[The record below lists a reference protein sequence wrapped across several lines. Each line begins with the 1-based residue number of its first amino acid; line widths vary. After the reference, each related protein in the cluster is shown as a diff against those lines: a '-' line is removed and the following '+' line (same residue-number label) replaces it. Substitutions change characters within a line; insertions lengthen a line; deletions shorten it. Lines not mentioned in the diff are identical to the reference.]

1 MNPKQPLDKILSEYQ
16 PKPGKQFYQKME
28 NAPWTQKRKTMSN
41 FSRSFRFGWQ
51 IAVAFLLVLAAL
63 SLSLPGV
70 RASLSAWLGLSVAP
84 SNQMPAT
91 SITLAAIT
99 PSAVQN
105 TVPAVV
111 AVPSATLAN
120 ALPTALPSPTPVQPT
135 ASHPKPAEVN
145 QLAPQVGWNIL
156 TPAVLPDGYKFLSAY
171 YDTNHQMVILTYEIA
186 RLLPGA
192 TDPSLT
198 STKTITVLQ
207 AQKNDFVPMQVSP
220 DSKVSDIQVNDQAAS
235 YVIGAWDTEFVKD
248 DNDPNG
254 GKMVSTWRNDLAV
267 QNIFWQVGSIY
278 VTIITDDQAVSQQ
291 ELIDMAASVQGEK

>member
-1 MNPKQPLDKILSEYQ
+1 MNHKQPLDKILSEYQ
-16 PKPGKQFYQKME
+16 PKPGKRFYLRME
-28 NAPWTQKRKTMSN
+28 NAPWAPKRKKMSS
-41 FSRSFRFGWQ
+41 FSTRSFRFGWQ
-51 IAVAFLLVLAAL
+51 IAVAVLLVLAAL

-99 PSAVQN
+99 PSAVQD
-105 TVPAVV
+105 TAPAVV
-111 AVPSATLAN
+111 SIPSATQPN
-120 ALPTALPSPTPVQPT
+120 ALPTALPSPTPVQST
-135 ASHPKPAEVN
+135 ASRQKPAEVD
-145 QLAPQVGWNIL
+145 QLAAQVGWNIL

-171 YDTNHQMVILTYEIA
+171 YDTNHQMVILTYEIS

-220 DSKVSDIQVNDQAAS
+220 DSKVTDITVNGQAAS
-235 YVIGAWDTEFVKD
+235 YVVGAWDTEFVKD
-248 DNDPNG
+248 DKDPNG

-267 QNIFWQVGSIY
+267 QNIFWQVGSVY
-278 VTIITDDQAVSQQ
+278 VTIITDDEGVSQQ
-291 ELIDMAASVQGEK
+291 ALIDMAASVQG